1 MHKREPHLLN
11 TGLYTVPEAARLT
24 RISVGKVRRWLKGYD
39 FRSGTSLRHSDAVWQ
54 SEIKP
59 IENRLAL
66 SFRDLLELRFVD
78 AFIKVGVSWKTMR
91 RAHANA
97 QEELRTTHPFCS
109 QRIATDGK
117 NILLQQAKEDS
128 DAALLN
134 LVTNQREFSRIVHDF
149 LKELEFAGDEIVWW
163 PLGRL
168 LRNRVFRHRSSPA
181 ACEQTRLKNSLQG
194 GTKSSRRKSAT
205 PSNSRNRSQR
215 RREILLRRQPVHQA
229 GEELTCS
236 RRAQA
241 RSCTLKGSVCGKYPR

>member
-1 MHKREPHLLN
+1 MALVHEREPHLLN
-11 TGLYTVPEAARLT
+11 AGLYTVPEAARLT

-78 AFIKVGVSWKTMR
+78 ALIKVGVSWKTMR

-163 PLGRL
+163 PLGKNRQIIVDPR
-168 LRNRVFRHRSSPA
+168 RNFGQPTVAKSGVPAQILARSVRA
-181 ACEQTRLKNSLQG
+181 NS
-194 GTKSSRRKSAT
+194 S
-205 PSNSRNRSQR
+205 
-215 RREILLRRQPVHQA
+215 
-229 GEELTCS
+229 EELVATWYEVQPEEIRDAIEFEES
-236 RRAQA
+236 LAKA
-241 RSCTLKGSVCGKYPR
+241 A